1 MKESNR
7 QKKMGRLIQ
16 KEMGE
21 LLQRDFRVNN
31 GSMLTIHVVRATAD
45 LGIARIYVSV
55 FPDNKGQETVDYLLE
70 NKYEIRQLLAKRIR
84 NVVRHVPD
92 LQYYLDDTLEEVEH
106 MDRLLG
112 NSGSGEIE
120 APSDA
125 AEE

>member
-21 LLQRDFRVNN
+21 LLQRDFRVSN
-31 GSMLTIHVVRATAD
+31 GAMLTIHVVRVTAD

-70 NKYEIRQLLAKRIR
+70 NKHEIRQLLARRIK
-84 NVVRHVPD
+84 NVVRHVPE
-92 LQYYLDDTLEEVEH
+92 LQYYLDDTLQTVEH

-112 NSGSGEIE
+112 NVIPGE
-120 APSDA
+120 AGA
-125 AEE
+125 AANSEEE

>member
-1 MKESNR
+1 
-7 QKKMGRLIQ
+7 MGRLIQ

-31 GSMLTIHVVRATAD
+31 GAMLTIHQVRATAD
-45 LGIARIYVSV
+45 LGIARLYISV

-112 NSGSGEIE
+112 NSAAGEPEAGSDE
-120 APSDA
+120 A
-125 AEE
+125 EG